1 MLTERFPELSHAW
14 TAFPV
19 ADAEKQQAGCAGEHQ
34 LMPST
39 LQAHFKD
46 LAYLIVFIWCLQDD
60 KLP

>member
-1 MLTERFPELSHAW
+1 MLTERFPKLSHAW

-19 ADAEKQQAGCAGEHQ
+19 ADAEKQQAGCAEEHQ

-46 LAYLIVFIWCLQDD
+46 LAYLIVFI
-60 KLP
+60 